1 MGSGS
6 TDAVRSHRRRW
17 GYLYRSAAMTWVI
30 VLLCLAP
37 AVSYYAV
44 LISLGFPSFFTPA
57 VHGLTFNQMLVSLLH
72 GSFDVDPLT
81 VGTEGRVHNGLT
93 YSYFGIVPA
102 LLRLPFLGSANFAS
116 TDFTRLSCIAA
127 VGVMAGFKVA
137 SVLTVWRA
145 AGRPDRPDRPE
156 LPALF
161 AIAILFG
168 GPQIQFLRSVIYEEV
183 LLWAVALASAFVYFV
198 IRGYYSE
205 EGFTARLLA
214 LLAATAGLCLLTR
227 VSTALGL
234 YIALGLLMLQL
245 SWHALRPDGP
255 GPRAALVRL
264 LPAGAILCVFLMIA
278 GFINYERWG
287 NPLVFAGESDVP
299 ASSDS
304 LGLAGEFGR
313 FNIIR
318 LGYALAYYFVPVWA
332 MQTADGSLVWSA
344 FAHRTIYAVELPPS
358 SFFISDPLL
367 IGLTIFALVQLAR
380 HRNVVNRRIAVP
392 VLAGLFVP
400 ILLILTFSSMTFR
413 YRLEFYPFF
422 DLCAFLGFGILMARP
437 ENPPLRSFAVAAI
450 GGVVTAHALW
460 LLYMLTPLGDAS
472 ALLGGM
478 DVISLYRSEF
488 R

>member
-1 MGSGS
+1 MDSGS
-6 TDAVRSHRRRW
+6 TDAVGSQRRRW
-17 GYLYRSAAMTWVI
+17 GYLSRFAAMNWAV

-37 AVSYYAV
+37 AVAYYAV

-57 VHGLTFNQMLVSLLH
+57 VHGLTFNQMLLSLLH
-72 GSFDVDPLT
+72 GSFDVDPQT
-81 VGTEGRVHNGLT
+81 VGTEGRIHNGLT
-93 YSYFGIVPA
+93 YSYFGILPA
-102 LLRLPFLGSANFAS
+102 LLRLPFLASANFAN
-116 TDFTRLSCIAA
+116 TDFTRLSCVAA
-127 VGVMAGFKVA
+127 VGVMAGFKLA
-137 SVLTVWRA
+137 SVLAVWRA
-145 AGRPDRPDRPE
+145 AARPDRRE
-156 LPALF
+156 LPVLF

-183 LLWAVALASAFVYFV
+183 LLWAVALASVFVYLV
-198 IRGYYSE
+198 IRGYYSQ

-214 LLAATAGLCLLTR
+214 PLAATAGLCLLTR

-245 SWHALRPDGP
+245 AWRALSAAGP
-255 GPRAALVRL
+255 TRL
-264 LPAGAILCVFLMIA
+264 TAFVPVIQAGAILCAFLAIA

-304 LGLAGEFGR
+304 LGSAGEFGR

-318 LGYALAYYFVPVWA
+318 LGYGLAYCFVPVWV
-332 MQTADGSLVWSA
+332 MQTTDGGLLWSA

-358 SFFISDPLL
+358 SFFISDPLI
-367 IGLTIFALVQLAR
+367 IGLAFFALVQLAR
-380 HRNVVNRRIAVP
+380 HKDVLNRRIAVP

-422 DLCAFLGFGILMARP
+422 DLCAFLGFGVLMSRP
-437 ENPPLRSFAVAAI
+437 EKPPLRSFAVAAF

-460 LLYMLTPLGDAS
+460 LLYMLSPLGDAS
-472 ALLGGM
+472 THLGSM
-478 DVISLYRSEF
+478 DVLSFYRSELH
-488 R
+488 

>member
-1 MGSGS
+1 MNW
-6 TDAVRSHRRRW
+6 AV
-17 GYLYRSAAMTWVI
+17 

-57 VHGLTFNQMLVSLLH
+57 VHGLTFNQMLLSLLH
-72 GSFDVDPLT
+72 GSFDVDPQTL
-81 VGTEGRVHNGLT
+81 GDEGRLRNGLT
-93 YSYFGIVPA
+93 YTYFGILPA
-102 LLRLPFLGSANFAS
+102 LLRLPFLVSANFAS
-116 TDFTRLSCIAA
+116 TDFTRLSCVAA
-127 VGVMAGFKVA
+127 VSVMAGFNLA
-137 SVLTVWRA
+137 SVLTAWRA
-145 AGRPDRPDRPE
+145 AGRPDRPE

-168 GPQIQFLRSVIYEEV
+168 GPQIQFLRSVIYQEV
-183 LLWAVALASAFVYFV
+183 LLWAVALASAFVYLV

-214 LLAATAGLCLLTR
+214 LLAAAAGLCLLTR

-245 SWHALRPDGP
+245 SWRALRPEGP

-264 LPAGAILCVFLMIA
+264 LPAGAILCGFLAIA
-278 GFINYERWG
+278 GFVNYERWG
-287 NPLVFAGESDVP
+287 NPLVFIAESDVP
-299 ASSDS
+299 GIPDPLWS
-304 LGLAGEFGR
+304 GGQFR
-313 FNIIR
+313 PFKIVR

-344 FAHRTIYAVELPPS
+344 FAHRTIFAAELPPS
-358 SFFISDPLL
+358 SFFISDPLT
-367 IGLTIFALVQLAR
+367 IGLMIFALVQLAR
-380 HRNVVNRRIAVP
+380 HPDLLNRRIAVP

-422 DLCAFLGFGILMARP
+422 DLCAFLGFGVLLSRP
-437 ENPPLRSFAVAAI
+437 ENPPLRSVAVATF

-460 LLYMLTPLGDAS
+460 LLYMLSPLGDAS

-488 R
+488 H

>member
-1 MGSGS
+1 VGSGS
-6 TDAVRSHRRRW
+6 TDGVGRVRRGW
-17 GYLYRSAAMTWVI
+17 GYPSRSAAINWAV

-37 AVSYYAV
+37 AVAYYAV
-44 LISLGFPSFFTPA
+44 LITLGFLSFFTPA
-57 VHGLTFNQMLVSLLH
+57 VHGLTFNEMLLH
-72 GSFDVDPLT
+72 LLNGAFDVDPQT
-81 VGTEGRVHNGLT
+81 VGNEGRIHNGLT
-93 YSYFGIVPA
+93 YSYFGILPA
-102 LLRLPFLGSANFAS
+102 VLRLPFLVSTNFAS
-116 TDFTRLSCIAA
+116 TDLTRLSCVAA
-127 VGVMAGFKVA
+127 VGVMAGCKLA
-137 SVLTVWRA
+137 ALLTVWRA
-145 AGRPDRPDRPE
+145 AGRPDRLE
-156 LPALF
+156 LPVLF

-168 GPQIQFLRSVIYEEV
+168 GPQIQFLRSVIYEEA
-183 LLWAVALASAFVYFV
+183 LLWAVALATAFVYLV

-214 LLAATAGLCLLTR
+214 LLAVTAGLCLLTR

-234 YIALGLLMLQL
+234 YVALGLLMLQL
-245 SWHALRPDGP
+245 SWRALRPEGP
-255 GPRAALVRL
+255 GPGAALVRL
-264 LPAGAILCVFLMIA
+264 LPAGVMLCLFMGLA

-299 ASSDS
+299 ASPDP

-313 FNIIR
+313 FNIVR
-318 LGYALAYYFVPVWA
+318 LGYALAYYFAPVWV

-344 FAHRTIYAVELPPS
+344 FAHRTIFAVELPPS

-380 HRNVVNRRIAVP
+380 HPDVLNRRVAVP

-422 DLCAFLGFGILMARP
+422 DLCAFLGFGVLLSRP
-437 ENPPLRSFAVAAI
+437 EHPPLRSFAVAAL

-460 LLYMLTPLGDAS
+460 LLYMLSPLGDART
-472 ALLGGM
+472 LFGGM
-478 DVISLYRSEF
+478 DVISFYRSEF
-488 R
+488 H

>member
-1 MGSGS
+1 VGSGS
-6 TDAVRSHRRRW
+6 TDAVGSVRRGW
-17 GYLYRSAAMTWVI
+17 GYPSRSAAINWAF

-37 AVSYYAV
+37 AVAYYAV
-44 LISLGFPSFFTPA
+44 LISLGFTSFFTPA
-57 VHGLTFNQMLVSLLH
+57 VHGLTFNQMLRSLLH
-72 GSFDVDPLT
+72 GSFDVDPQT
-81 VGTEGRVHNGLT
+81 IGTEGRLRNGLT
-93 YSYFGIVPA
+93 YSYFGILPA
-102 LLRLPFLGSANFAS
+102 LLRLPFLVCANFAN
-116 TDFTRLSCIAA
+116 TDYTRLSCVAA
-127 VGVMAGFKVA
+127 VGVMAGFKLA

-145 AGRPDRPDRPE
+145 SGRTDRPE

-161 AIAILFG
+161 AMAILAG

-183 LLWAVALASAFVYFV
+183 LLWAVALASGFVYLV

-245 SWHALRPDGP
+245 SWRAMPGAGP
-255 GPRAALVRL
+255 ARLVAALV
-264 LPAGAILCVFLMIA
+264 PIIQAGAILCAFLAIA

-299 ASSDS
+299 AISDS
-304 LGLAGEFGR
+304 LGSAGEFGR
-313 FNIIR
+313 FNAIR
-318 LGYALAYYFVPVWA
+318 LGYALAYYFLPVWA
-332 MQTADGSLVWSA
+332 VQTADGSLLWSA

-358 SFFISDPLL
+358 SFFISDPLT
-367 IGLTIFALVQLAR
+367 IGLAIFALVQLLR
-380 HRNVVNRRIAVP
+380 HKHVLNRAILGP

-422 DLCAFLGFGILMARP
+422 DLCAFLGFGVLMSRP
-437 ENPPLRSFAVAAI
+437 ENPPLRSFAVAAF

-472 ALLGGM
+472 QLLGGT
-478 DVISLYRSEF
+478 DVMSLYRSEF
-488 R
+488 H